1 MVLKRALTALVL
13 IVAIALSGLTPA
25 TAFWAEDI
33 FHGAPSGLTPTED
46 GGYLMTDVFNKVI
59 WKVDSDGTAT
69 HIAGQI
75 SVPDI
80 TGEPIGLLTDGTI
93 MTAFFQ
99 NPWDIAPFLDG
110 YLVSEPDAHVIRFV
124 NESSVQTAVGNGE
137 EGYRDSYGV
146 DAQFAR
152 PTGLATGDN
161 GEVYIADTDNGM
173 IRRLDTEGNVTTY
186 CTGLSEPTGLFWFD
200 GALYVAETGN
210 HCVSRI
216 KNGVRTI
223 LVGTSGEEGYTDGL
237 AAAARLRS
245 PMGVAVSEDGTVYI
259 ADTGNGAVR
268 QLRGGVISTLKR
280 SSESGA
286 PVRPR
291 SLLVAG
297 DTLLVTDPFAKNVF
311 TISLERETFSD
322 VKPGSWYEEA
332 VYQSVERGL
341 FNGMGD
347 HLFAPNDTTS
357 RAMLAQM
364 IANLQ
369 QQLDGDVII
378 TGSAALSDV
387 SDGDWYCN
395 VARWAVALGVMEAKN
410 GIFAPEETITREEM
424 VSALW
429 KFAGVLGADTSV
441 SGDLARYKDAD
452 SISADARDA
461 MSWALATGLVNGV
474 STNEL
479 SPQGATTRAQMVQV
493 MIRFM
498 DLLQKQ

>member
-13 IVAIALSGLTPA
+13 VFTIALSGLTPA
-25 TAFWAEDI
+25 AAFTPEDI
-33 FHGAPSGLTPTED
+33 AHGAPSGITPTED

-59 WKVDSDGTAT
+59 WNIDADGTAER
-69 HIAGQI
+69 IAGQI
-75 SVPDI
+75 SVPDT

-93 MTAFFQ
+93 LTALFQ
-99 NPWDIAPFLDG
+99 NPWGIAPFLDG
-110 YLVSEPDAHVIRFV
+110 YLVSEPDAHVIRFI
-124 NESSVQTAVGNGE
+124 NETSVQTAVGNGE
-137 EGYRDSYGV
+137 EGYLDAYGV

-152 PTGLATGDN
+152 PTGLAAGDN

-173 IRRLDTEGNVTTY
+173 IRKLDTEGNVTTY
-186 CTGLSEPTGLFWFD
+186 CTGLYEPTGLFWFD

-216 KNGVRTI
+216 KSGVRTV
-223 LVGTSGEEGYTDGL
+223 LVGISGEEGYTDGL

-245 PMGVAVSEDGTVYI
+245 PTGVAVGEDGTVYI

-280 SSESGA
+280 SSETGA

-291 SLLVAG
+291 SILVTG
-297 DTLLVTDPFAKNVF
+297 DTLLVTDPFARNVF
-311 TISLERETFSD
+311 TISLARETFTD

-332 VYQSVERGL
+332 IYQSVERGL

-347 HLFAPNDTTS
+347 GLFAPGGTTN

-369 QQLDGDVII
+369 QQLDGDVIV
-378 TGSAALSDV
+378 TGNAALSDAAE
-387 SDGDWYCN
+387 DAWYRDA
-395 VARWAVALGVMEAKN
+395 ARWTVDLGVMDAEN
-410 GIFAPEETITREEM
+410 SVFAPDKIITREEM
-424 VSALW
+424 VTALW
-429 KFAGVLGADTSV
+429 KFAGALGTNTSAR
-441 SGDLARYKDAD
+441 GDLERYEDAG
-452 SISADARDA
+452 SISAEARDA
-461 MSWALATGLVNGV
+461 MSWAIATGLVNGV
-474 STNEL
+474 SADEL
-479 SPQGATTRAQMVQV
+479 APQGTTTRAQMVQV

-498 DLLQKQ
+498 DLLQK